1 MFSIREYIKIG
12 YLDAVGKMPD
22 YWVILNSMGY
32 MEKGILL
39 PEDLAEINAKIK
51 EKNTP
56 KEVTD
61 IDVGEQEEELVEE
74 E

>member
-1 MFSIREYIKIG
+1 MFSIREYIKKG

-22 YWVILNSMGY
+22 YWIIINSMGY

-39 PEDLAEINAKIK
+39 PEDLAEINAKIE
-51 EKNTP
+51 EKNKP
-56 KEVTD
+56 VEV
-61 IDVGEQEEELVEE
+61 VEENVEE